1 MHFYVYRLNV
11 FIEGAFGTISQSW
24 KTFGKTMVALEINI
38 SFLKSE
44 IHSMQGWT
52 VTTRHDVASKRKAW
66 KTYKKVV

>member
-1 MHFYVYRLNV
+1 
-11 FIEGAFGTISQSW
+11 
-24 KTFGKTMVALEINI
+24 MVALEINI